1 LVDKAPRPT
10 QAASGVRRTA
20 TAGSRALSGR
30 RRVAIARATSLTAA
44 SLVAVILLVPLL
56 YALYASFEPVQF
68 YGRVVGL
75 SHLTPDNYR
84 QVVTLVPI
92 LRWYL
97 NTVIVTAIIIV
108 GNFLVN
114 TPAGY
119 ALARLNFVGRKVV
132 FGLILSIMMV
142 PLQAYLI
149 PLYLMVA
156 GLGWLN
162 SYKALTIPFIVYS
175 FFIFLMRQ
183 YFLTIPRELDD
194 AAEVDGLGKIGTFM
208 RIALPLAPSAI
219 VTQVVLGFTMT
230 WNSFLIPVTMT
241 NDPSYFVLTV
251 GLNTLKSQYY
261 DFPTV
266 TMAGVILLTL
276 PVIAVFVTFQRFIV
290 PSLASSGLKG

>member
-1 LVDKAPRPT
+1 MP
-10 QAASGVRRTA
+10 VRGN
-20 TAGSRALSGR
+20 AGSR
-30 RRVAIARATSLTAA
+30 RRVAFSVATYVLATAVG
-44 SLVAVILLVPLL
+44 LVLLAPLI
-56 YALYASFEPVQF
+56 YALYASFELPRD
-68 YGRVVGL
+68 YGHLVGIDR
-75 SHLTPDNYR
+75 LTWWNYG

-97 NTVIVTAIIIV
+97 NTVVVTAIIMA
-108 GNFLVN
+108 GNFIVN

-119 ALARLNFVGRKVV
+119 ALARLRFRGRNAIFV
-132 FGLILSIMMV
+132 LILAVMMV

-156 GLGWLN
+156 ELQWLN
-162 SYKALTIPFIVYS
+162 AYQSLTIPFIVYC

-183 YFLTIPRELDD
+183 YFLTIPREYDD
-194 AAEVDGLGKIGTFM
+194 AAEVDGLGKLGIFFRIG
-208 RIALPLAPSAI
+208 LPLSAPAI
-219 VTQVVLGFTMT
+219 VTQAVLGFTMT

-241 NDPSYFVLTV
+241 NDKSYFVLTV

-266 TMAGVILLTL
+266 TMAGVILLTV
-276 PVIAVFVTFQRFIV
+276 PVIIVFAFFQKYIV